1 MSLNL
6 WHDISWAGDLLWK
19 NKSMMQQHLWR
30 MNLFISA
37 LILHTICLI
46 AIPIEVAV
54 HIAHFSGLGRLQQ
67 AGRQKGSQKGA
78 GQGPFL
84 KTLWIITLLPSVLEQ
99 KWKSKVLMNNYFL
112 RAWGLPMLW
121 RTNGRNALGS
131 LRRNLQCSLS
141 ILQSAVVACMTL
153 KLEVSGHGAG
163 RGRQGRFC
171 FEASW
176 AHTWHFVGTSTSH
189 LST

>member
-1 MSLNL
+1 MIFRELTIFYERINQWCSTAAAPLTYEFIYICFNITHHLSYCYPNRGSSTYRTFL
-6 WHDISWAGDLLWK
+6 WIGKATTSRETK
-19 NKSMMQQHLWR
+19 
-30 MNLFISA
+30 
-37 LILHTICLI
+37 
-46 AIPIEVAV
+46 
-54 HIAHFSGLGRLQQ
+54 RL
-67 AGRQKGSQKGA
+67 QKGA

-153 KLEVSGHGAG
+153 KLEVGDHGAG
-163 RGRQGRFC
+163 RGRQGCFC
-171 FEASW
+171 IFFDASC
-176 AHTWHFVGTSTSH
+176 AHTWHFVGTSTAH

>member
-141 ILQSAVVACMTL
+141 ILQSAVVS
-153 KLEVSGHGAG
+153 SGVHDSDAG
-163 RGRQGRFC
+163 GGWSRGRAREAGALLLQGKLC
-171 FEASW
+171 
-176 AHTWHFVGTSTSH
+176 AHLALCGY
-189 LST
+189 